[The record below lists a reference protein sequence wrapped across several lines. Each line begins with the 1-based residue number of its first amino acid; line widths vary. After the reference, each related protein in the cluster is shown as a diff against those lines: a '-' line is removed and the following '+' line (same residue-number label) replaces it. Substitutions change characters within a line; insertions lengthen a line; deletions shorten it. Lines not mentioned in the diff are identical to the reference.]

1 MPVPGPF
8 VWIACQA
15 RLQPQDCQGPQP
27 AGQFTFPV
35 TAAYSAAGTLEA
47 CSLLL
52 VA

>member
-1 MPVPGPF
+1 MPAPGPF

-15 RLQPQDCQGPQP
+15 RLQLQDRQGPQP

-35 TAAYSAAGTLEA
+35 TAAYSATVALEA

>member
-8 VWIACQA
+8 VWIAGQA
-15 RLQPQDCQGPQP
+15 RPQRQDRQGPQP

-35 TAAYSAAGTLEA
+35 TAAYSAAVALEA